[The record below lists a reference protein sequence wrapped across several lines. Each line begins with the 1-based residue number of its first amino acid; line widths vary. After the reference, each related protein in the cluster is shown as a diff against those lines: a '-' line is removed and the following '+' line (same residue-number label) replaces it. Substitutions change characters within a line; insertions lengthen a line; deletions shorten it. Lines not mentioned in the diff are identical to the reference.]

1 MRLITTMISTLLLT
15 NIALSAD
22 RWTIDAGA
30 GVLSNSASGT
40 IRSTLNQTLEFKDT
54 LDTHDETKDGYFY
67 ISLKHPIP
75 ILPNI
80 RLEYVDVSTSGNST
94 EVGVKSTFIPGNI
107 AISSSDVKSS
117 LGMTQYDAILFYNLL
132 DQTMGMTLDLGLDVK
147 YLVSDYKV
155 DAVIESSDSSVI
167 PLVYVRGR
175 FDIPMVDIG
184 LEGDVKYITD
194 GSSTVYDLR
203 VKVDYTMMFIP
214 VVHPGIELGYRIEQ
228 FTSDGDESS
237 LIGPIL
243 SSDTD
248 SDIGFSGIY
257 GGITVKF

>member
-1 MRLITTMISTLLLT
+1 MRFMTTVLLVSLT
-15 NIALSAD
+15 SVSLVAD
-22 RWTIDAGA
+22 LWKIDSGA
-30 GVLSNSASGT
+30 GVWDNGTSGSIT
-40 IRSTLNQTLEFKDT
+40 STVNQTLYFKDD
-54 LDTHDETKDGYFY
+54 LAQHDQTQEGYFY
-67 ISLKHPIP
+67 LSIKHPVP

-80 RLEYVDVSTSGNST
+80 RLEYVDVTTSGNST
-94 EVGVKSTFIPGNI
+94 EIGTRSTFLPAGI

-117 LGMTQYDAILFYNLL
+117 LQMTQYDTILFYNLL

-155 DAVIESSDSSVI
+155 DAVVESSDSSVI
-167 PLVYVRGR
+167 PLVYARGR
-175 FDIPMVDIG
+175 FDIPIVDVG
-184 LEGDVKYITD
+184 LEGDLKYITD

-203 VKVDYTMMFIP
+203 LKVDYTMMFIP